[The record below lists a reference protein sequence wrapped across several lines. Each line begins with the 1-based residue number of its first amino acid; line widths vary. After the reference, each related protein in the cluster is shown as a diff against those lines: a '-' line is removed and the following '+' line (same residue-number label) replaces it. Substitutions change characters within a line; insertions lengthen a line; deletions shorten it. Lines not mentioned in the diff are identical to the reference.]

1 MTMDVEVPIKDCIKE
16 REGEMFFYRIA
27 VIKIRGRA
35 VCQPPFIILWVFD
48 KAGKTLY
55 QQAVFLA

>member
-1 MTMDVEVPIKDCIKE
+1 MTMDVEVPIKDYIKE

-55 QQAVFLA
+55 Q